1 MKHNIKILAAVLAA
15 FTSYGEAA
23 LGCRAEYSEQMTI
36 PGLTAATS
44 LNNHQYGVVRLAAA
58 TTVNIACEVVV
69 PEALKMAIGVLQNK
83 PYVNEP
89 AQVCYMGLSKV
100 FGGGTVTAGAP
111 ITYDSSGHVINAVS
125 GSIVIGRALQTLA
138 TAGEIGTALILPPI
152 RWGGAN

>member
-1 MKHNIKILAAVLAA
+1 MKYISKILTALLGLVVLHA
-15 FTSYGEAA
+15 EAS
-23 LGCRAEYSEQMTI
+23 LGCRAESGEQMTI

-58 TTVNIACEVVV
+58 TTVNIASEVVV

-111 ITYDSSGHVINAVS
+111 ITYDSSGHVVNAVS

-152 RWGGAN
+152 RWGAAN